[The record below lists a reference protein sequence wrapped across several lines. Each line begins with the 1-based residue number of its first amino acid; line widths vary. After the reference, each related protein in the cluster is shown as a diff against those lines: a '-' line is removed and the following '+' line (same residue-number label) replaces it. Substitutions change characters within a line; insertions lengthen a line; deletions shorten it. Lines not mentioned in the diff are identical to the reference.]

1 MMMSEGPEVFNRRMG
16 WGGSEQ
22 DPSVGARPVR
32 RVIVTGMGCVT
43 PYGAGVAPFWDGLVS
58 GRSAVGALTVFDPS
72 PYSSRVAGEIRD
84 FVPRDHMSAR
94 EANGSS
100 RVVQLAL
107 AAARL
112 AVADAGLSIARVDAT
127 RVGVFMGSSIG
138 TFEYAAENHAV
149 FLEKGIRRVHPLFP
163 AQSYG
168 GVVATQLAI
177 ALEIRGPAIAVSTA
191 CNSATDAIG
200 LAWMYIR
207 SGIID
212 RAIVGGAEA
221 PLTPLLFASFD
232 RLGVMS
238 RYNDV
243 PARASRPFA
252 RDRDG
257 FVLAEGSG
265 VCVLEAYDVACDR
278 NAMLLAEV
286 AGYAA
291 TSDAFHPFSPHPSGD
306 DGVRAVRDALKA
318 AGLRVA
324 DVSYVNAHAIGSRPN
339 DPIEAEILKV
349 VFGEGI
355 QRIPVSAIKS
365 MLGHTMGAA
374 GALELISCVR
384 SIQTSTIPPTV
395 NLDEDDQ
402 ELGLDLVIHRAR
414 RETLPIV
421 LSTTFGF
428 GARNGCLVVRS
439 DQDLR

>member
-1 MMMSEGPEVFNRRMG
+1 MG
-16 WGGSEQ
+16 GGLKQ
-22 DPSVGARPVR
+22 DATVGTRPAR
-32 RVIVTGMGCVT
+32 RVMVTGMGCIT
-43 PYGAGVAPFWDGLVS
+43 PYGIGVTPFWEGLVS
-58 GRSAVGALTVFDPS
+58 GRSAISALTVFDPA
-72 PYSSRVAGEIRD
+72 PYSSRIAGEIRD
-84 FVPRDHMSAR
+84 FAPRDHMTAR
-94 EANGSS
+94 EVNGSS
-100 RVVQLAL
+100 RAVQFAL

-112 AVADAGLSIARVDAT
+112 AVVDAGLSTPRVDAT
-127 RVGVFMGSSIG
+127 RIGVFIGSSVG

-207 SGIID
+207 SGVID
-212 RAIVGGAEA
+212 RAIVGGTEA

-238 RYNDV
+238 RDNEV

-252 RDRDG
+252 KDRDG
-257 FVLAEGSG
+257 FVLSEGSA
-265 VCVLEAYDVACDR
+265 VCVLEAEDVARER
-278 NAMLLAEV
+278 NVPLLAEV

-306 DGVRAVRDALKA
+306 DAVRAVRDALKSA
-318 AGLRVA
+318 DLRVS
-324 DVSYVNAHAIGSRPN
+324 DVSYVNAHAIGSRTN

-365 MLGHTMGAA
+365 MIGHTMGAA
-374 GALELISCVR
+374 GALQLISCVQSLR
-384 SIQTSTIPPTV
+384 TSTLPPTI
-395 NLDEDDQ
+395 NLNEADR
-402 ELGLDLVIHRAR
+402 ELGLDLVTQTANQRIHGV
-414 RETLPIV
+414 V
-421 LSTTFGF
+421 LSPTFGF
-428 GARNGCLVVRS
+428 GSRNGAVIATHAN
-439 DQDLR
+439 